1 MIAHAAL
8 DSGHRTAALWR
19 VHEVRMTR
27 KRPWLFAT
35 IGGAGLTLLA
45 AGGFALFAPAP
56 LLERAAASGDARLGA
71 LLGAAFVAA
80 TGLSRLFL
88 LRRRLLEERV
98 DEPSARA
105 QRYLR

>member
-1 MIAHAAL
+1 
-8 DSGHRTAALWR
+8 
-19 VHEVRMTR
+19 MTR

-45 AGGFALFAPAP
+45 ASGFALFAPPP
-56 LLERAAASGDARLGA
+56 LLEHAAALGDGRLGA
-71 LLGAAFVAA
+71 SLAAAFVVG

>member
-1 MIAHAAL
+1 
-8 DSGHRTAALWR
+8 
-19 VHEVRMTR
+19 MTR

-56 LLERAAASGDARLGA
+56 LLERAAALGDARL
-71 LLGAAFVAA
+71 AASLAAGFVVG